1 MLLLTFARF
10 RLYNFMIQA
19 FLYCRLKWVFTFWG
33 VLCTFFAL
41 AQVESDEKPLDVSQD
56 GIGFHKDSVFLMNL
70 RFRMQS
76 RFGYFS
82 RLDNVDEPGFEA
94 VVRRLRLRF
103 DGYVLHPK
111 IGYYI
116 QLSFSRADQ
125 DLVSGT
131 VAQVIR
137 DAMVYYT
144 FSNKFYIGFGQSKL
158 PGNRERVISSGN
170 LQLPDRSIANGAF
183 TLDRDFGFF
192 AYSTLPLGS
201 QQILQLKGTITTG
214 EGRGQLTTNTGLAYT
229 GRVEWLPLGRF
240 ANLGDFSE
248 GDLEYET
255 KPKLSLAAGY
265 SFNHQTTK
273 SGGQLGSIMPTN
285 ANMGTF
291 IADMMFKYKG
301 WGLMSEYFYREL
313 TGIDSDFENN
323 LAMLRV
329 PRGEGFNIQLSK
341 TIGKKHEIV
350 ARYAGVTPP
359 AAYRVYQPVL
369 RTQGM
374 GYNFYLN
381 KHRVKCQLFLGL
393 DDRLH
398 PEMVPELPF
407 VFKNRLVSMMQVELG
422 I

>member
-1 MLLLTFARF
+1 MV
-10 RLYNFMIQA
+10 QA
-19 FLYCRLKWVFTFWG
+19 ILMSRSKLASTVAG
-33 VLCTFFAL
+33 LLCTFFSI
-41 AQVESDEKPLDVSQD
+41 AQVESDERPLDVSQD

-103 DGYVLHPK
+103 DGYVLHPRL
-111 IGYYI
+111 GYYI

-131 VAQVIR
+131 VPQVIR

-144 FSNKFYIGFGQSKL
+144 FSKQFYVGFGQSKL

-170 LQLPDRSIANGAF
+170 LQLPDRSIANNAF

-192 AYSTLPLGS
+192 AYANLPMGS
-201 QQILQLKGTITTG
+201 KQVLQLKSTITTG

-229 GRVEWLPLGRF
+229 GRVEWLPLGAF
-240 ANLGDFSE
+240 ANLGDYSE
-248 GDLEYET
+248 GDLEYEK

-265 SFNHQTTK
+265 SYNHQTIK
-273 SGGQLGSIMPTN
+273 AGGQLGAIMPTQ

-291 IADMMFKYKG
+291 IADMMFKFRG

-313 TGIDSDFENN
+313 TGIAPDFENN
-323 LAMLRV
+323 LDMLRV

-341 TIGKKHEIV
+341 TLRKKHELV

-359 AAYRVYQPVL
+359 VAYRAYQPIL
-369 RTQGM
+369 RTKGL
-374 GYNFYLN
+374 GFNYYLN

-393 DDRLH
+393 DDRKH
-398 PEMVPELPF
+398 PQLVPELPF
-407 VFKNRLVSMMQVELG
+407 VFKNRLVSMLQVELG